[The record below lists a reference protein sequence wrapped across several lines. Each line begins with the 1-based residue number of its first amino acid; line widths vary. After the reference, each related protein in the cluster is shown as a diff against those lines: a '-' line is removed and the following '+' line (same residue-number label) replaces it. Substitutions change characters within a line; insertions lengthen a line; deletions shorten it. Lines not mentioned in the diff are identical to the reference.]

1 MLAQW
6 LADVWHP
13 LGSLFAEMFHHEGT
27 SAEYAR
33 TLLLISGKTTLIYIF
48 LILGLRL
55 LGKRELGQMNI
66 YDLVL
71 IIILG
76 NSVQNAMVG
85 DDNTLAG
92 GLISATTLLIFNR
105 LFTIAMLRSKR
116 LEHVMVG
123 EPVLILNDG
132 KLVEE
137 RMRKEGVTREQ
148 VLAALREHG
157 MDKLTDAHM
166 CILEVDGTISV
177 VPNEAGVHRTK
188 KHYRALRL
196 P

>member
-1 MLAQW
+1 MAQW
-6 LADVWHP
+6 LTDVFHPFTNLLADI
-13 LGSLFAEMFHHEGT
+13 FHHEG
-27 SAEYAR
+27 SNSEYMR
-33 TLLLISGKTTLIYIF
+33 TLLLIAAKTSIIYFF
-48 LILGLRL
+48 LIIGLRL

-76 NSVQNAMVG
+76 NAVQNAMVG
-85 DDNTLAG
+85 DDNTLLG
-92 GLISATTLLIFNR
+92 GLVGATTLLIINR
-105 LFTIAMLRSKR
+105 AFTIAMLRSKK
-116 LEHVMVG
+116 LEQLMVG
-123 EPVLILNDG
+123 DPVLILNDG
-132 KLVEE
+132 KLISDH
-137 RMRKEGVTREQ
+137 MQKEGITRDQ

-157 MDKLTDAHM
+157 LDKLEEAHM

-177 VPNEAGVHRTK
+177 VPNEAKVHRTK